1 MLRHPSRPFHGA
13 IYRSSIIPSS
23 PRTYLIRAM
32 SSNSS
37 DPTIAT
43 TPNNAATDGPQ
54 ETTQQKP
61 ILALPDKETAT
72 PTHKLNLSTGSA
84 NVKLDHLGPIIVNTD
99 GTISRIAN
107 WDILSEFEKRSALR
121 VIGKRNRERR
131 DVLAAAGVEAGEKK
145 EE

>member
-1 MLRHPSRPFHGA
+1 
-13 IYRSSIIPSS
+13 
-23 PRTYLIRAM
+23 M
-32 SSNSS
+32 SSNFNSS
-37 DPTIAT
+37 DPVT
-43 TPNNAATDGPQ
+43 TPNTAATDSPQ
-54 ETTQQKP
+54 ETAPQQKP

-72 PTHKLNLSTGSA
+72 PTHELNVSTGSA

-131 DVLAAAGVEAGEKK
+131 EVLAAVGELEKK